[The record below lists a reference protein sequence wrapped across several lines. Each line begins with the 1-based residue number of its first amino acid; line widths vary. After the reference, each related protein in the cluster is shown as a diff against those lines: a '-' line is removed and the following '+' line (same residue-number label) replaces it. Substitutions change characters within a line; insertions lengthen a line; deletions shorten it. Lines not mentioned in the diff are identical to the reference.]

1 MAHIQQLLIIGC
13 GNMGGAMLAGWLAA
27 GIDPRRFA
35 ILDPGLEHAPDGVTL
50 YRDVAAAG
58 AAAKA
63 GSKAGSKSGSK
74 SGAKSGAGANGA
86 HDAVL
91 LGFKPQQLGALAPG
105 LQGLTGDGIELY
117 SLLAGL
123 TIAQLKTAF
132 PSADAHIRVMPN
144 LAARINKSPIIL
156 LEDGLGT
163 DAKAS
168 AFSFFDHLG
177 TALWLDDEAKFDL
190 VTALAGSGPGFV
202 YRFIDALA
210 GAAVNLGLEQAQ
222 ATSLA
227 LSMVEGASSLA
238 ANADVTPDILADRVA
253 SPGGMT
259 REGLNVLD
267 EGNALVELL
276 TCTLKATADKGAQ
289 LSAGAG

>member
-1 MAHIQQLLIIGC
+1 MKHLLIIGC

-27 GIDPRRFA
+27 GIEPSRLSV
-35 ILDPGLEHAPDGVTL
+35 LDPALQSAPQGIAL
-50 YRDVAAAG
+50 YREVDEALAAAR
-58 AAAKA
+58 
-63 GSKAGSKSGSK
+63 
-74 SGAKSGAGANGA
+74 

-105 LQGLTGDGIELY
+105 LQSLVGEGTALY

-123 TIAQLKTAF
+123 TLEQLKTAF
-132 PSADAHIRVMPN
+132 PKAHAHIRVMPN
-144 LAARINKSPIIL
+144 LAARIGKSPIIL
-156 LEDGLGT
+156 SEEGLG
-163 DAKAS
+163 DAAREETF
-168 AFSFFDHLG
+168 AFFDHLG
-177 TALWLDDEAKFDL
+177 TATWLEDEAKFDL

-210 GAAVNLGLEQAQ
+210 EAARDLGLEEAQ

-227 LSMVEGASSLA
+227 IATVDGASSLA
-238 ANADVTPDILADRVA
+238 AAADASPGTLADQVA

-267 EGNALVELL
+267 ADKALVKLL
-276 TCTLKATADKGAQ
+276 TKTLKETADRGSVLSTGA
-289 LSAGAG
+289 S